1 MSDQSLL
8 ASLESWIEARF
19 GVPTSA
25 LGLDPVPVLPAGE
38 GGLPLAGVK
47 IGEAAAVAARPDLV
61 DRLRPVVASLPPD
74 MLFAPLGCYDLARV
88 TLAEG
93 FGIWGPSWLLFG
105 DETTVHPAT
114 DGRPVQV
121 SEEDLADAD
130 RDVFWH
136 THIEGSMGR
145 FAVYEDDRLVA
156 LATVEDKGDPV
167 WEIGMDVAAGREGP
181 RPGPGGGRRSRP
193 VDTPGGPNCHG
204 VGRAIQHTFG
214 AHAPLRGP
222 AVSDKRHTRGSGS
235 VQGAPSASRTPLRG
249 GGPVRLLPPLG
260 HEPGHPAPG
269 GCGRVMVWR

>member
-8 ASLESWIEARF
+8 ASLEPWIESRF

-25 LGLDPVPVLPAGE
+25 LGLNPIPVLPVDDDE
-38 GGLPLAGVK
+38 LLLAGVK

-88 TLAEG
+88 TLPEG

-145 FAVYEDDRLVA
+145 FAVFEDDRLVA

-167 WEIGMDVAAGREGP
+167 WEIGMDVAPDAKGRGLGRAVVAAAAEWILREGRTVMASVGSFNIP
-181 RPGPGGGRRSRP
+181 SARTLRSVGLRYLINDMRGVPGPFR
-193 VDTPGGPNCHG
+193 
-204 VGRAIQHTFG
+204 
-214 AHAPLRGP
+214 
-222 AVSDKRHTRGSGS
+222 
-235 VQGAPSASRTPLRG
+235 
-249 GGPVRLLPPLG
+249 LPPQPLG
-260 HEPGHPAPG
+260 RPYPGTDLYDYYPRWAMNQDIQT
-269 GCGRVMVWR
+269 REAASQQ